1 MPDGRKVSR
10 IWKDNPGRATK
21 TDRILIL
28 SRDGGAADLPGLGH
42 ISWKKRGD
50 WQTAVAAGGSK

>member
-1 MPDGRKVSR
+1 MPTSRKVSR

-28 SRDGGAADLPGLGH
+28 SRGGHASELPALDR
-42 ISWKKRGD
+42 ISWKKRSD
-50 WQTAVAAGGSK
+50 WQTAVAAGGGK